1 MGKASRDK
9 GARNERAAV
18 QWLQDR
24 GFVAARVAGSG
35 GFASRTTSPKMREA
49 LTGDVVIECDRGDLR
64 IEVKARKSLP
74 GYLLHGGG
82 LLCDGVAVYPEGF
95 TVARLRDYVNNG
107 GAIRM
112 AAWLMRQQYS
122 GRPTPAYLRDWL
134 AQSPD
139 GIVMMR
145 EVRVGS
151 TSPWVFAFTPEAVAR
166 LTSTDERTEGE
177 R

>member
-35 GFASRTTSPKMREA
+35 GFASRTTSPKQREA

-74 GYLLHGGG
+74 VYLLEQAGPMK
-82 LLCDGVAVYPEGF
+82 DGTWIEPAGWGVML
-95 TVARLRDYVNNG
+95 LRDY
-107 GAIRM
+107 A
-112 AAWLMRQQYS
+112 S
-122 GRPTPAYLRDWL
+122 GRGRSLKAEIATTLVMPINRITPAYLRDWL

-139 GIVMMR
+139 GVVMMR

-151 TSPWVFAFTPEAVAR
+151 TSPWVFAFTPEGLAR
-166 LTSTDERTEGE
+166 LTSAVEAPE
-177 R
+177 